1 LGFERRRRRRRRRR
15 REQRAPPPWWSGLQK
30 PLGKPGWEDLS
41 HWQFGWLLAAAKALQ
56 AAGVEALAWQE

>member
-1 LGFERRRRRRRRRR
+1 M
-15 REQRAPPPWWSGLQK
+15 
-30 PLGKPGWEDLS
+30 GKPGWEDLS